1 LVRRMSVMFMEVN
14 ENPTRLT
21 VCPKCGKQV
30 RIDEDCDCERLFL
43 AHYMQK

>member
-1 LVRRMSVMFMEVN
+1 VDMN
-14 ENPTRLT
+14 ESPTRLK

-30 RIDEDCDCERLFL
+30 RIDEDCDCERLLFL

>member
-1 LVRRMSVMFMEVN
+1 MFMEMS
-14 ENPTRLT
+14 EAPARLT

-43 AHYMQK
+43 LYTTGKGK

>member
-1 LVRRMSVMFMEVN
+1 MSVMFMEMG
-14 ENPTRLT
+14 EIPARLT

-30 RIDEDCDCERLFL
+30 RIDEECDCERLLLL